1 MNRSQFNKYLL
12 PGFIFQSLIIGGG
25 YGTGREL
32 VEFFLSAGP
41 IYGLVNM
48 AIATIIWSVVL
59 AVCFEFSRMGDHY
72 EYRSFLKS
80 ILGKGWI
87 AYEYLY
93 LIGLVLV
100 VSVMGS
106 ASGEIFSEI
115 FDVKEIVGVMIMMVL
130 VGLIVFYGTQ
140 LVEDVL
146 SIWSIILYAVFIT
159 MFIVVFK
166 MFGSD
171 ITASFSLQS
180 EGSSLVMG
188 GIKYAAYNIGL
199 APAIL
204 FCVRHLDTRKEAI
217 ISGVLAGIIGM
228 IPALI
233 MFLAMLSQYP
243 NIVSEAVPVNLI
255 LDKIE
260 WSSFKLV
267 FQVVLFG
274 TFIETGVSMIH
285 GFNERIISVN
295 RNLDDK
301 WRALIGIGLLII
313 SIFIANA
320 VGLISLIAKGYG
332 FITWGYWIIF
342 VIPVLTIGLKK
353 VLNNQRMKKLF
364 ESGLTTL
371 LISVYDGDEAAKKN
385 SKNVR

>member
-1 MNRSQFNKYLL
+1 MNRSQFNKYFL

-59 AVCFEFSRMGDHY
+59 AVCFEFSRMGNHY

-115 FDVKEIVGVMIMMVL
+115 FNVEEIVGVMIMMAL
-130 VGLIVFYGTQ
+130 VGLIVFYGTD
-140 LVEDVL
+140 LVENVL
-146 SIWSIILYAVFIT
+146 SIWSIILYAAFIT

-166 MFGSD
+166 MFSSD
-171 ITASFSLQS
+171 ITANFSLQS

-217 ISGVLAGIIGM
+217 VSGVLAGIIGM

-233 MFLAMLSQYP
+233 LFLAMLSQYP

-255 LDKIE
+255 LDKIG
-260 WSSFKLV
+260 WSSFKLI
-267 FQVVLFG
+267 FQIVLFG

-285 GFNERIISVN
+285 GFNERIVSVN

-353 VLNNQRMKKLF
+353 VINN
-364 ESGLTTL
+364 E
-371 LISVYDGDEAAKKN
+371 
-385 SKNVR
+385 

>member
-1 MNRSQFNKYLL
+1 
-12 PGFIFQSLIIGGG
+12 
-25 YGTGREL
+25 
-32 VEFFLSAGP
+32 
-41 IYGLVNM
+41 
-48 AIATIIWSVVL
+48 
-59 AVCFEFSRMGDHY
+59 
-72 EYRSFLKS
+72 
-80 ILGKGWI
+80 
-87 AYEYLY
+87 
-93 LIGLVLV
+93 
-100 VSVMGS
+100 
-106 ASGEIFSEI
+106 
-115 FDVKEIVGVMIMMVL
+115 
-130 VGLIVFYGTQ
+130 
-140 LVEDVL
+140 
-146 SIWSIILYAVFIT
+146 

-180 EGSSLVMG
+180 EGPSLVMG

-285 GFNERIISVN
+285 GFNERIVSVN

-353 VLNNQRMKKLF
+353 VINN
-364 ESGLTTL
+364 E
-371 LISVYDGDEAAKKN
+371 
-385 SKNVR
+385 

>member
-59 AVCFEFSRMGDHY
+59 AVCFEFSRMGNHY

-180 EGSSLVMG
+180 EGPSLVMG

-217 ISGVLAGIIGM
+217 VSGVLAGIIGM

-233 MFLAMLSQYP
+233 LFLAMLSQYP
-243 NIVSEAVPVNLI
+243 NILSEAVPVNLI

-260 WSSFKLV
+260 WGSFKLI

-301 WRALIGIGLLII
+301 WRALIGIGLLIT

-353 VLNNQRMKKLF
+353 VINN
-364 ESGLTTL
+364 E
-371 LISVYDGDEAAKKN
+371 
-385 SKNVR
+385 

>member
-59 AVCFEFSRMGDHY
+59 AVCFEFSRMGNHY

-140 LVEDVL
+140 LVENVL
-146 SIWSIILYAVFIT
+146 SIWSIILYAAFIT

-180 EGSSLVMG
+180 EGPSLVMG
-188 GIKYAAYNIGL
+188 GLKYAAYNIGL

-233 MFLAMLSQYP
+233 LFLAMLSQYP
-243 NIVSEAVPVNLI
+243 HIISEAVPVNLI

-260 WSSFKLV
+260 WGSFKLI

-301 WRALIGIGLLII
+301 WRALIGIGLLIT

-353 VLNNQRMKKLF
+353 VINN
-364 ESGLTTL
+364 E
-371 LISVYDGDEAAKKN
+371 
-385 SKNVR
+385 

>member
-140 LVEDVL
+140 LVENVL
-146 SIWSIILYAVFIT
+146 SIWSIILYAAFIT

-180 EGSSLVMG
+180 EGPSLVMG

-233 MFLAMLSQYP
+233 LFLAMLSQYP

-285 GFNERIISVN
+285 GFNERIVSVN

-353 VLNNQRMKKLF
+353 VINN
-364 ESGLTTL
+364 E
-371 LISVYDGDEAAKKN
+371 
-385 SKNVR
+385 